1 MLSSVNNAKKS
12 LQNLKFEISKL
23 KDESKLSV
31 DSFESLSSKIDNLT
45 FDLEKVE
52 RHAKEH
58 NTGQSVLYI
67 LLCYLNPQDTST

>member
-58 NTGQSVLYI
+58 NTGQ
-67 LLCYLNPQDTST
+67 